1 MHEPPPECG
10 GSSTAHGRER
20 QTVLFVLSSSLEV
33 YGLDGHA
40 TGASASQTRLRISP
54 PPPSS
59 ADTRVQAHA
68 CVPGAAF
75 RWARRARDSALTRRA
90 RHHDLLPYVPLKE
103 DKAGK
108 IVPTPNYLGILNFL
122 HSLWLP
128 PPLLT
133 LMPVL
138 PTLSACQSVEVT
150 SSSLSGKTPPQHQ
163 CLTPRTQSIP
173 EERINDES
181 GKIPPTPRSFPSS
194 PACQLPRGSL
204 MWTLPETTGFV
215 TSTELTRD
223 LEAPHFAI
231 GPSLP
236 LN

>member
-33 YGLDGHA
+33 YGLEGHA
-40 TGASASQTRLRISP
+40 TGASASRTRLRISP

-90 RHHDLLPYVPLKE
+90 RHHDLFPYVPLKE

-163 CLTPRTQSIP
+163 CLHLGLSQYLKKESMMNLGKYHLHP
-173 EERINDES
+173 EV
-181 GKIPPTPRSFPSS
+181 S
-194 PACQLPRGSL
+194 PAHLPVSYQGGLSC
-204 MWTLPETTGFV
+204 
-215 TSTELTRD
+215 
-223 LEAPHFAI
+223 
-231 GPSLP
+231 GPSLKQRG
-236 LN
+236 LSLAQS

>member
-1 MHEPPPECG
+1 MPHVALLQSTFPTDTLTLNRGRYLRHRRKCTNLRPSVEVPLPPTEEKG
-10 GSSTAHGRER
+10 KQS
-20 QTVLFVLSSSLEV
+20 FSSSALAWKV
-33 YGLDGHA
+33 YGLEGHA
-40 TGASASQTRLRISP
+40 TGASASRTRLRISP

-90 RHHDLLPYVPLKE
+90 RHHDLFPYVPLKE

-133 LMPVL
+133 LMPVQG
-138 PTLSACQSVEVT
+138 PA
-150 SSSLSGKTPPQHQ
+150 
-163 CLTPRTQSIP
+163 R
-173 EERINDES
+173 
-181 GKIPPTPRSFPSS
+181 FS
-194 PACQLPRGSL
+194 PL
-204 MWTLPETTGFV
+204 
-215 TSTELTRD
+215 
-223 LEAPHFAI
+223 
-231 GPSLP
+231 
-236 LN
+236 

>member
-1 MHEPPPECG
+1 MHSPHLPLPDCG
-10 GSSTAHGRER
+10 GAGLTSPCCSPRFPLTRLHLTVGAIYDTGASARTSARVWRFLYRPRLSVSER

-33 YGLDGHA
+33 YGLEGHA
-40 TGASASQTRLRISP
+40 TGASASRTRLRISP

-90 RHHDLLPYVPLKE
+90 RHHDLFPYVPLKE

-133 LMPVL
+133 LMPVQG
-138 PTLSACQSVEVT
+138 PA
-150 SSSLSGKTPPQHQ
+150 
-163 CLTPRTQSIP
+163 R
-173 EERINDES
+173 
-181 GKIPPTPRSFPSS
+181 FS
-194 PACQLPRGSL
+194 PL
-204 MWTLPETTGFV
+204 
-215 TSTELTRD
+215 
-223 LEAPHFAI
+223 
-231 GPSLP
+231 
-236 LN
+236 